1 MKDQKKSEIVEKIN
15 ELQKNIRD
23 LGPVMRGSVTIM
35 GKRHKQPYFSV
46 GIQKK
51 TKDIYLGK
59 KREGKAREYLENYK
73 RLMQIVDEM
82 TLLNME
88 LLKLDVD
95 G

>member
-1 MKDQKKSEIVEKIN
+1 MSDQKKSEIIEKIS
-15 ELQKNIRD
+15 ELQEKIRD

-46 GIQKK
+46 SVQKK
-51 TKDIYLGK
+51 TRVIYLGK
-59 KREGKAREYLENYK
+59 KREEKAREYSENYK

-88 LLKLDVD
+88 LLKLGVD
-95 G
+95 D